1 MSRNY
6 LEIVMKTRVFIV
18 EDQIIVAEDL
28 AQRLER
34 NGFEVTGIASSGHEA
49 IALIKSI
56 HPDLILMDV
65 RIRGELNGIEVAI
78 IVQSCSRIPI
88 IFLTGFEESAF
99 TYLKVVDDYI
109 YINKPFS
116 EEMLLEAIER
126 ALKKEVGR
134 V

>member
-1 MSRNY
+1 
-6 LEIVMKTRVFIV
+6 MKTRVFIV

-34 NGFEVTGIASSGHEA
+34 NGFEVAGIASSGHEA
-49 IALIKSI
+49 IALIKNI

-78 IVQSCSRIPI
+78 IIQSFDRIPI
-88 IFLTGFEESAF
+88 IFLTGFEEAAF
-99 TYLKVVDDYI
+99 SYLKVVDDYI

-116 EEMLLEAIER
+116 EEMLLEAIGR
-126 ALKKEVGR
+126 ALMKNYETS
-134 V
+134 

>member
-1 MSRNY
+1 
-6 LEIVMKTRVFIV
+6 MKTRVFIV

-78 IVQSCSRIPI
+78 IIQSFVRIPI
-88 IFLTGFEESAF
+88 IFLTGFEESTF
-99 TYLKVVDDYI
+99 SYLKVVDDYI

-116 EEMLLEAIER
+116 EEMLLGEIER
-126 ALKKEVGR
+126 ALMKEVDR